1 MKEKTHSVD
10 SLALL
15 NKGTVIPTGERL
27 QRLQWDQ
34 GTELTNAD
42 VRQYCLDTG
51 IKLEFT
57 SQITPQQNGS
67 NERAGRTIMNIERCL
82 LADSGLPKFRWGERI
97 QTAVVRSNRSPHA
110 ALNNGYRTTRST
122 ARMPT
127 SGTFG

>member
-1 MKEKTHSVD
+1 MKDKTHSMD

-15 NKGTVIPTGERL
+15 FNKGTVIPAGERI
-27 QRLQWDQ
+27 QRLRGDQ

-110 ALNNGYRTTRST
+110 VLNNG
-122 ARMPT
+122 
-127 SGTFG
+127 